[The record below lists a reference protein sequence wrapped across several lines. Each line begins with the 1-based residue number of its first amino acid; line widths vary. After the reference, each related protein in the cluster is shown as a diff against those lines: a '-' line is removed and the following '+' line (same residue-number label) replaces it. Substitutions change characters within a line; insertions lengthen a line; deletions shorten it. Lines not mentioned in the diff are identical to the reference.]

1 MSHHAGLQR
10 LQVASREY
18 HILLSFH
25 YKSIITCIVIFWSS
39 CIVCSQILILFSAII
54 FGKIHNF
61 PSRLVK
67 SMMNSLLRHDKKKL
81 CSITYIYV
89 CNASN
94 TECSPSH
101 ISILPVHHLIHYSF
115 LSLFMACN
123 VANRIA

>member
-67 SMMNSLLRHDKKKL
+67 SMMNSLLRHDKKKALLHHVHL
-81 CSITYIYV
+81 CMQCLQHRMFSLSYQ
-89 CNASN
+89 
-94 TECSPSH
+94 
-101 ISILPVHHLIHYSF
+101 YSSCTTPC
-115 LSLFMACN
+115 SLFLPIIISLLMWPSE
-123 VANRIA
+123 